1 MVSKKKQN
9 KINFVVWGVITL
21 IGLAVVF
28 AVVSKNKQTESSDV
42 RARAVGEPARCT
54 KPGTKGVISKLP
66 GTVLS
71 KDATNSAFV
80 VDMGATNDKRNRVVY
95 SCTSTSWIRAKGGG
109 LSSDLVPMTFA
120 DLSVGDRVVI
130 DGNYIDKDKTTIY
143 PMTVQDMSL
152 HPEHFRADVTR
163 VSTTALTIGKII
175 NGPTGATTVRLT
187 ADTRCYNGVRFR
199 DIALETPKVACST
212 IAVGNRIEVDGI
224 YSDVQKALVGPYAQV
239 VVHPRD

>member
-1 MVSKKKQN
+1 MALNKKQN

-109 LSSDLVPMTFA
+109 LSTDLVPMTFA

-152 HPEHFRADVTR
+152 HPEHFRGDVSVVGTGE
-163 VSTTALTIGKII
+163 LTLTGVV
-175 NGPTGATTVRLT
+175 NGPAASLKVLITT
-187 ADTRCYNGVRFR
+187 DKTRCYEKIKFR
-199 DIALETPKVACST
+199 DITKQTAKVTCAFV
-212 IAVGNRIEVDGI
+212 VGDRVEVDGI
-224 YSDVQKALVGPYAQV
+224 YSDVQATLVGPYAQIV
-239 VVHPRD
+239 KHPRD